1 MIHQVRDLS
10 PEQRAAVE
18 LLLGRP
24 LDEKEAV
31 SVQAFE
37 PVPVS
42 EQQRR
47 EISANLRRLL
57 AEVDAGL
64 RLGTG
69 ENTEE
74 IFVEAMRS
82 SRPGYRTHR

>member
-1 MIHQVRDLS
+1 MIHEARDLS

-31 SVQAFE
+31 CVQAFE

-47 EISANLRRLL
+47 EVSAELRKLL
-57 AEVDAGL
+57 AEVDVSL
-64 RLGTG
+64 RLAAGQ
-69 ENTEE
+69 NSEE

-82 SRPGYRTHR
+82 SRPGYRTHQ